1 MHTKEVLILSA
12 QAEQVSSRAEL
23 KSHHL
28 PVAQFFADL
37 RLVCNLNYSFFDE
50 VKGLYG
56 VLTLSQLLE

>member
-1 MHTKEVLILSA
+1 MLTKEVLVLSA

-28 PVAQFFADL
+28 LVTQFFADF
-37 RLVCNLNYSFFDE
+37 RLVCDLNYSFFDE
-50 VKGLYG
+50 VKGLYR